1 MSKTKQTEEKEK
13 RIAIAVKFLT
23 NPDIANVAEDQ
34 VNKYLKG
41 KGLTDED
48 IKQAR
53 DKAIKEIEA
62 KRQKE
67 AEKEK
72 EK

>member
-1 MSKTKQTEEKEK
+1 MSKAKQTEEKEK

-62 KRQKE
+62 KKQKE